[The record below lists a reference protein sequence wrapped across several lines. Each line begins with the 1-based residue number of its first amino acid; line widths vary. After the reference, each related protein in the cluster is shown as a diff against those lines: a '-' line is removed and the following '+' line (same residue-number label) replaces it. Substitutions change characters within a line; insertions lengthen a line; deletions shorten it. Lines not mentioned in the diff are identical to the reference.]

1 MLLSR
6 SLMLL
11 QGRSLMPRFMSI
23 LFWVPGLLESVY
35 ETCLCYELSRRE
47 MAFQRQTVLPI
58 CYDGN
63 VLDSSLRIDVLVAP
77 GIIAEL
83 KAIDEVLPI
92 HKAQLLTYMKLAG
105 CRLGLLLNFNVERM
119 KEGIVRRIF

>member
-1 MLLSR
+1 
-6 SLMLL
+6 
-11 QGRSLMPRFMSI
+11 
-23 LFWVPGLLESVY
+23 
-35 ETCLCYELSRRE
+35 